1 MFLRKLLRLSKTLAF
16 RLTLWYAGIFVILSL
31 AASIV
36 IYLLTTS
43 ILQERTD
50 QELLEEVEEFSSL
63 LELKG
68 INEVKTQIDLET
80 ESDGVDK
87 IFFRIISIN
96 GDELYSSNML
106 SWGNVGSGRI
116 ALKRL
121 AEGAES
127 VYETLVIP
135 GRRHEVRIVY
145 ADIGNGKIL
154 QIGQSLEEDKRFIEV
169 FRDIFGLTLAVLMV
183 FASLIGWFMAR
194 RALLGVEEVSK
205 TAIEI
210 SKGAFER
217 RVPVKLRGDEI
228 DRLATTFN
236 SMLDRIN
243 SLIAGMREMT
253 DNIAHD
259 LRSPVTRIRGIA
271 EMTLTTG
278 NSINEFEAMAAN
290 TIEECDRLLE
300 MINTMLDI
308 SEAKAGAGNLSVSK
322 VDISKIVQ
330 KACELFQPIA
340 ENKGIIISCKAPEI
354 FNVHGDKQRLQ
365 RLVAN
370 LLDNALKYTPSEGKV
385 KVSLDGNTENVII
398 SISDDGIGISGDDLE
413 HIFKRFYRCDRSR
426 SQAGIGLGLSLA
438 QAIAQ
443 AHGGNITVSS
453 KPGKGSEFK
462 VILPRSPIPS

>member
-1 MFLRKLLRLSKTLAF
+1 MFLRKLIRLPKTLAF
-16 RLTLWYAGIFVILSL
+16 RLTLWYAGAFTVSSIIAF
-31 AASIV
+31 IV

-43 ILQERTD
+43 IIQGRTD

-96 GDELYSSNML
+96 GDELYSSNMS
-106 SWGNVGSGRI
+106 SWGNIGPGRI
-116 ALKRL
+116 ALKLL
-121 AEGAES
+121 AEGTEY
-127 VYETLVIP
+127 VYERLIIP
-135 GRRHEVRIVY
+135 GRRYEVRIVY

-154 QIGQSLEEDKRFIEV
+154 QIGRSLEEDDRFIEV
-169 FRDIFGLTLAVLMV
+169 FRDIFGLTIAVLMV

-194 RALLGVEEVSK
+194 RALLGVEEVSR

-259 LRSPVTRIRGIA
+259 LKSPVTRIRGIA

-278 NSINEFEAMAAN
+278 NSINEFEVMAAN

-308 SEAKAGAGNLSVSK
+308 SEAEAGAGKLSISK

-330 KACELFQPIA
+330 NACELFQPIA

-370 LLDNALKYTPSEGKV
+370 LLDNALKYTQSEGNV
-385 KVSLDGNTENVII
+385 KVLVDGDKENVSI
-398 SISDDGIGISGDDLE
+398 SISDNGIGISGDDLE

-426 SQAGIGLGLSLA
+426 SKSGIGLGLSLA

-443 AHGGNITVSS
+443 AHGGKITVSS

-462 VILPRSPIPS
+462 AILPRSPLSS

>member
-1 MFLRKLLRLSKTLAF
+1 MFLRKLIRLPKTLAF
-16 RLTLWYAGIFVILSL
+16 RLTLWYAGIFVISSF
-31 AASIV
+31 AAFII

-43 ILQERTD
+43 IIWERTD
-50 QELLEEVEEFSSL
+50 QDLLDEVEEFSSL

-68 INEVKTQIDLET
+68 INEVKTYIDLET
-80 ESDGVDK
+80 ESEGVNK
-87 IFFRIISIN
+87 IFFRIITIN
-96 GDELYSSNML
+96 GDELYLSNVS
-106 SWGNVGSGRI
+106 SWGNIGTSRI
-116 ALKRL
+116 ALKHL
-121 AEGAES
+121 SEGKKY

-135 GRRHEVRIVY
+135 ELQHKIRIIY
-145 ADIGNGKIL
+145 ANIGHGKIF
-154 QIGQSLEEDKRFIEV
+154 QIGRSLEDDNRFIKV
-169 FRDIFGLTLAVLMV
+169 FRDIFSLTLAVIMV
-183 FASLIGWFMAR
+183 FAALIGWFMAR
-194 RALLGVEEVSK
+194 RALLGVEEVSR

-217 RVPVKLRGDEI
+217 RVPIKLRGDEI

-243 SLIAGMREMT
+243 SLIAGMREIT

-259 LRSPVTRIRGIA
+259 LKSPVTRIRGIA

-278 NSINEFEAMAAN
+278 NSINEFEAMTAN

-308 SEAKAGAGNLSVSK
+308 SEAQAGAGKLSMSK

-340 ENKGIIISCKAPEI
+340 ENKGIIISCKVPEVFHI
-354 FNVHGDKQRLQ
+354 HGDKQKLQ

-398 SISDDGIGISGDDLE
+398 SIIDNGIGISEDNLE

-426 SQAGIGLGLSLA
+426 SKSGIGLGLSLA
-438 QAIAQ
+438 IAIAK

-462 VILPRSPIPS
+462 VILPRSPFSS

>member
-1 MFLRKLLRLSKTLAF
+1 MFLRKLLRLPKTLAF
-16 RLTLWYAGIFVILSL
+16 RLTLWYTGAFTVSSIIAF
-31 AASIV
+31 IV

-43 ILQERTD
+43 IIQGRTD

-87 IFFRIISIN
+87 IFFRIIGIN
-96 GDELYSSNML
+96 GDELYSSNMS
-106 SWGNVGSGRI
+106 SWGNIGPGRI

-121 AEGAES
+121 AQGTKY

-135 GRRHEVRIVY
+135 ERRHEVRIVY
-145 ADIGNGKIL
+145 ADIGYDKIL
-154 QIGQSLEEDKRFIEV
+154 QIGQSLEEDDRFIEI
-169 FRDIFGLTLAVLMV
+169 FRDIFGLTLAALMV

-194 RALLGVEEVSK
+194 RALLGVEEVSR

-259 LRSPVTRIRGIA
+259 LKSPVTRIRGIA
-271 EMTLTTG
+271 EMTLATG

-308 SEAKAGAGNLSVSK
+308 SEAEAGAGKLSMSK

-330 KACELFQPIA
+330 NACELFQPIA

-365 RLVAN
+365 RLIAN
-370 LLDNALKYTPSEGKV
+370 LLDNALKYTQAEGKV

-398 SISDDGIGISGDDLE
+398 SISDTGIGMSEDDLE
-413 HIFKRFYRCDRSR
+413 HIFKRFYRCDTSR

-462 VILPRSPIPS
+462 LILPRSPLSS

>member
-1 MFLRKLLRLSKTLAF
+1 MFLRKLIRLPNTLAF
-16 RLTLWYAGIFVILSL
+16 RLTLWYAAIFAVSSF
-31 AASIV
+31 AAFIV

-43 ILQERTD
+43 IIQGRTD
-50 QELLEEVEEFSSL
+50 QDLLDEVEEFSSL

-68 INEVKTQIDLET
+68 INEVKTYIDLET
-80 ESDGVDK
+80 ESEGVNK
-87 IFFRIISIN
+87 IFFRIITIN
-96 GDELYSSNML
+96 GDELYLSNVS
-106 SWGNVGSGRI
+106 SWGNIGTSRI
-116 ALKRL
+116 ALKHL
-121 AEGAES
+121 SEGKKY

-135 GRRHEVRIVY
+135 ELQHKIRIIY
-145 ADIGNGKIL
+145 ANIGHGKIF
-154 QIGQSLEEDKRFIEV
+154 QIGRSLEDDNRFIKV
-169 FRDIFGLTLAVLMV
+169 FRDIFSLTLAVIMV
-183 FASLIGWFMAR
+183 FAALIGWFMAR
-194 RALLGVEEVSK
+194 RALLGVEEVSR

-217 RVPVKLRGDEI
+217 RVPIKLRGDEI

-243 SLIAGMREMT
+243 SLIAGMREIT

-259 LRSPVTRIRGIA
+259 LKSPVTRIRGIA

-278 NSINEFEAMAAN
+278 NSINEFEAMTAN

-308 SEAKAGAGNLSVSK
+308 SEAQAGAGKLSMSK

-340 ENKGIIISCKAPEI
+340 ENKGIIISCKVPEVFHI
-354 FNVHGDKQRLQ
+354 HGDKQKLQ

-398 SISDDGIGISGDDLE
+398 SIIDNGIGISEDNLE

-426 SQAGIGLGLSLA
+426 SKSGIGLGLSLA
-438 QAIAQ
+438 IAIAK

-462 VILPRSPIPS
+462 VILPRSPFSS

>member
-1 MFLRKLLRLSKTLAF
+1 MFLRNLLRLPNTLSF
-16 RLTLWYAGIFVILSL
+16 RLTLWYAAIFAVSSL
-31 AASIV
+31 AAFMV

-43 ILQERTD
+43 IIQGRTD
-50 QELLEEVEEFSSL
+50 QDLLDEVKEFSSL
-63 LELKG
+63 LELKE
-68 INEVKTQIDLET
+68 INEVKTYLNLET
-80 ESDGVDK
+80 ESEGVNK
-87 IFFRIISIN
+87 IFFRILTIN
-96 GDELYSSNML
+96 GDELYSSNVS
-106 SWGNVGSGRI
+106 SWGNIGHSRI

-121 AEGAES
+121 SEGADY
-127 VYETLVIP
+127 VYETLAIP
-135 GRRHEVRIVY
+135 EHKYKIRIIH
-145 ADIGNGKIL
+145 ADIGHGKIF
-154 QIGQSLEEDKRFIEV
+154 QIGRSLEDDKRFIEV

-194 RALLGVEEVSK
+194 RALLGVEEVSR

-210 SKGAFER
+210 SKGAFEK

-259 LRSPVTRIRGIA
+259 LKSPVTRIRGIA

-278 NSINEFEAMAAN
+278 NSINEFEVMAAN
-290 TIEECDRLLE
+290 TIEECDHLLE

-308 SEAKAGAGNLSVSK
+308 SEAEAGAGKLSMSK
-322 VDISKIVQ
+322 IDISKIVQ
-330 KACELFQPIA
+330 NACELFQPIA

-354 FNVHGDKQRLQ
+354 FDVHGDKQKLQ

-398 SISDDGIGISGDDLE
+398 SISDTGIGMSEDDLE
-413 HIFKRFYRCDRSR
+413 HIFKRFYRCDTSR

-462 VILPRSPIPS
+462 VILPQSPLSS